1 MNTRHNYCDIIEP
14 LLVTHDL
21 WTSDNLAIGKA
32 FLDALNTCTAYT
44 VKLVDLKID
53 PNYCTASQY
62 KEIKSVE
69 KDIDKYERS
78 ALVVFG
84 RLYEEA
90 KETIGKLIA
99 QHIDPVSNVIYIVVL
114 PPTYERH
121 VCLNKKILV
130 KYGINKKDVKNLVT
144 GNIISSKGYPILSI
158 GTIDEYKDYL
168 KSLLDKYQ
176 STTFQDHIDT
186 LSWSSIN
193 ISVLLDACSANLR
206 SFINLESLDLSKA
219 KFEVYRVSED
229 DLQPYGDNLIKDS
242 DSSLSIGIGPN
253 STVVGE
259 NIRILGCRCAEVSH
273 EAVDTEPLKI
283 ASVDAKQ
290 TRALL
295 DRFPVV
301 TNFPPEIRKL
311 LEERMALIAGHCGSL
326 LSPDRLADRDNSST
340 VEVFDQ
346 TSSNVIIVNPY
357 HDKTKCKLRHVTTKD
372 LKVHYEDESVA
383 TTVGPEEPPSHRPV
397 FLISENQTNPV
408 PDMVRVKIQHVT
420 TEDLKAY
427 NDSSN
432 KAYEAIRRGI
442 PIEPE
447 IEPLK
452 VESISGWA
460 KAGEFSK
467 TVYIDDVSFTKLFP
481 GEDYR
486 TI

>member
-1 MNTRHNYCDIIEP
+1 MKQLKKKKLSKSAVVYESVRQKLKRDRRMAEIRSIYDRCMNTRHNYCDIIEP

-21 WTSDNLAIGKA
+21 WTSDNLAMGKA

-44 VKLVDLKID
+44 VKLVDLEID

-69 KDIDKYERS
+69 RDINKYEKS
-78 ALVVFG
+78 ALRVFG

-90 KETIGKLIA
+90 KETICKLIA
-99 QHIDPVSNVIYIVVL
+99 QHIDPVSNVIYVVQV
-114 PPTYERH
+114 PPALDKQF
-121 VCLNKKILV
+121 CLNKKILI
-130 KYGINKKDVKNLVT
+130 KYGINKKDIKELLSNDLRDT
-144 GNIISSKGYPILSI
+144 DRPILSI

-186 LSWSSIN
+186 LSWSSIT
-193 ISVLLDACSANLR
+193 IPVLLDNCSANLR

-259 NIRILGCRCAEVSH
+259 NIRILGCRCIEASH
-273 EAVDTEPLKI
+273 KAVDTEPLKI
-283 ASVDAKQ
+283 ASVDVKQ

-295 DRFPVV
+295 DKFPVV
-301 TNFPPEIRKL
+301 TNFPPKLRKL
-311 LEERMALIAGHCGSL
+311 LEERMELVEYHCRSL
-326 LSPDRLADRDNSST
+326 LSSDRLADRDNSSN

-346 TSSNVIIVNPY
+346 TSSNVIV
-357 HDKTKCKLRHVTTKD
+357 
-372 LKVHYEDESVA
+372 
-383 TTVGPEEPPSHRPV
+383 
-397 FLISENQTNPV
+397 TNPA
-408 PDMVRVKIQHVT
+408 PNMVRVKIQHVT
-420 TEDLKAY
+420 SEDLKTY
-427 NDSSN
+427 NDSTK
-432 KAYEAIRRGI
+432 KAYESIRQGI

-447 IEPLK
+447 IEPLR

-467 TVYIDDVSFTKLFP
+467 TIYIDDVSFTKLFP
-481 GEDYR
+481 GEDDHK
-486 TI
+486 I